1 MHVVYGGRSI
11 VIILVI
17 IVFNVISVSIEE
29 VDEFVLDDV
38 SVMMTRYGER

>member
-1 MHVVYGGRSI
+1 MHIVDGGRSI
-11 VIILVI
+11 VIIIVI

-38 SVMMTRYGER
+38 SVMMTRYSER